1 MGEEQEEGHVPGS
14 SSITTGRRIL
24 ILARSFHQD
33 TGRVTG
39 DIVTSDWLRQL
50 PAQQIVR
57 CTSRL
62 LLHLICTSYFLFD
75 FLSDSSLHH
84 STRLFSFLYIR
95 IIITS
100 GSIGLLGISSF
111 GFSYTLFVDCT
122 LTHTTKHL
130 ACFQRPD
137 SNMGMSIWFF
147 SILFNSYPL

>member
-1 MGEEQEEGHVPGS
+1 MVEEQEEGHVPGS

-24 ILARSFHQD
+24 ILARSFHQN

-62 LLHLICTSYFLFD
+62 LLYLICTPYFLFD
-75 FLSDSSLHH
+75 FLSDPSLHH

-95 IIITS
+95 FYHYIRIYWITWHQL
-100 GSIGLLGISSF
+100 IWLQP
-111 GFSYTLFVDCT
+111 YTLRRLHPHSHYQASC
-122 LTHTTKHL
+122 L
-130 ACFQRPD
+130 
-137 SNMGMSIWFF
+137 F
-147 SILFNSYPL
+147 STSRAFSKTGEGLYPSSPR